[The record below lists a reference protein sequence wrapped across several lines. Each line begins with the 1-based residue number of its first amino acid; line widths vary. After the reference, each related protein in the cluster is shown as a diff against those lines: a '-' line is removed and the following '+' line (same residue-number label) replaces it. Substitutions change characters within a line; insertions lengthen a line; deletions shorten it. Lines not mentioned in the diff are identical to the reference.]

1 MLGPRATG
9 HKDQPVHARKLLL
22 TDDTAL
28 IVGSQNL
35 STASLLESRELSLT
49 LDTSIAPAVIAA
61 AARTF
66 DTDYTAAPPA
76 QQSSR

>member
-1 MLGPRATG
+1 VSRELPPTKTG
-9 HKDQPVHARKLLL
+9 LYMREKLLL

-35 STASLLESRELSLT
+35 STASLLENRELSLT
-49 LDTSIAPAVIAA
+49 LDTSIAPTVIAA
-61 AARTF
+61 EARTF

-76 QQSSR
+76 RQPSR